1 MVTNLCSYRKCGKKV
16 GFATAVLLLLFVMQ
30 IPYELKGQNNVL
42 LVDEHD
48 ILWVYTNNSV
58 PQSPF
63 KDFSIALSYSGIKAT
78 FSLET
83 SSVNQSVTSTA
94 NLTINIV
101 GGERIHYLYTSL
113 IEIDNSKKLIEN
125 AEGNIAI
132 DKNTILVQWHKHEVV
147 MPGKFNET
155 RAWIPFKQPLIEL
168 LNNASINPGKV
179 ITDASGVYVAEA
191 TQDKFK
197 SIYYLFDVYVNK
209 SEYLSLYTNSV
220 QNCAVLDSLPMRTD
234 INMGIMMSGSMSKYG
249 ISVEGPMPSDMVN
262 GYKATLCI
270 LPLLIKLQDLIQH
283 IEADMTQMKI
293 HSSAPFSLFLTSFI
307 PTFLRNI
314 ANNAINGYVN
324 VISSPYL
331 KGHNNVIVVSLYN
344 YSSSKMAMAI
354 YSMNSTSNMN
364 YKEFLCNLS
373 NYIMTPFINQNI
385 CSEVNK
391 AVVTIGHANTTTP
404 VTQGIPINMFSELL
418 ALIIVIVAV
427 ETGIVV
433 YMTIKIVKRKK

>member
-1 MVTNLCSYRKCGKKV
+1 MCSYRKCDKKV
-16 GFATAVLLLLFVMQ
+16 GFATVVLLLFVMQ

-48 ILWVYTNNSV
+48 IQWVYTNNSV
-58 PQSPF
+58 PQSLY

-78 FSLET
+78 FSMET
-83 SSVNQSVTSTA
+83 SLVNQSVTSTV
-94 NLTINIV
+94 NFTINIV

-113 IEIDNSKKLIEN
+113 IEINNSKKLIEN
-125 AEGNIAI
+125 VEGNIAI

-147 MPGKFNET
+147 MSGKFNET
-155 RAWIPFKQPLIEL
+155 RAWIPFKQPLVEL

-191 TQDKFK
+191 TQDNFK

-209 SEYLSLYTNSV
+209 SRYLSLYTNSI
-220 QNCAVLDSLPMRTD
+220 QSCAVLDSLPMRTD
-234 INMGIMMSGSMSKYG
+234 INMGIKMSRYMSKYG
-249 ISVEGPMPSDMVN
+249 ISVEGSMPSDIVN

-270 LPLLIKLQDLIQH
+270 LLLLIKLQDLIQH

-293 HSSAPFSLFLTSFI
+293 HSSASFNLFLTSFI

-314 ANNAINGYVN
+314 ANNLINGYVN
-324 VISSPYL
+324 VVSSPYL
-331 KGHNNVIVVSLYN
+331 KGHSNAIVVSLYN
-344 YSSSKMAMAI
+344 YSSSNMAMAI
-354 YSMNSTSNMN
+354 YSMNYTNNMN
-364 YKEFLCNLS
+364 YKELLCNLS

-385 CSEVNK
+385 CSEIDK
-391 AVVTIGHANTTTP
+391 AVVTIEHANTTTP
-404 VTQGIPINMFSELL
+404 ATQGIPINMFLALL

-433 YMTIKIVKRKK
+433 YMTIKIVKHKK